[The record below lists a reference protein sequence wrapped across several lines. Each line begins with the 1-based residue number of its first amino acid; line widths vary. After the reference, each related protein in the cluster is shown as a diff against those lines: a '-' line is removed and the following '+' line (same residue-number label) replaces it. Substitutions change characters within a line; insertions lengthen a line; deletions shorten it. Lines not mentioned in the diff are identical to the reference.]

1 MGNFVRTM
9 LFVYMEFISCE
20 LFVGIFAEKRKER
33 SFWFTGI
40 AYSAACCFDAIMVQ
54 LLREHQIFKIL
65 SVCGFMTL
73 FMYTR
78 YT

>member
-40 AYSAACCFDAIMVQ
+40 A
-54 LLREHQIFKIL
+54 
-65 SVCGFMTL
+65 
-73 FMYTR
+73 
-78 YT
+78 